1 MPAMSKKPRLG
12 RIACGEPILADEN
25 IEGYDNVPDFV
36 NCDFTLICEGDS
48 MAGARI
54 FDGDVVYVK
63 IQESVEN
70 GEIAVVRIG
79 EETTLKRFYRN
90 SNTVTLMPENPLYKP
105 FVFIDEEINN
115 IRIIG
120 KAVAFTSS
128 LR

>member
-1 MPAMSKKPRLG
+1 
-12 RIACGEPILADEN
+12 
-25 IEGYDNVPDFV
+25 
-36 NCDFTLICEGDS
+36 